1 MNRIFKHKHIII
13 GGDNLNSLSIIRSL
27 GEKGIRPIAIIIQ
40 ENHVPQVRKSKY
52 VKTYIET
59 SSFEESLK
67 VLLSYGDVSS
77 PPFVYTSDDN
87 HQSMLDE
94 HYDQLVNRFHFFN
107 AGQAGRINY
116 YMDKENLCQL
126 AHECGFRVPKREV
139 VDLGVLPK
147 QITYPVI
154 TKTINSYSAGWK
166 RDVGIYYSELELSEA
181 YKGMIS
187 KRLLLQEY
195 ITKKNELEVH
205 GFSINGGEEV
215 YLSYYSLYYRFT
227 DTTFGG
233 YKYYKPLI
241 DEVVSEKIKKMIRKV
256 HFTGNFEVEFL
267 VDKDD
272 ELVFLEINFRFPLSN
287 YACTYGGANM
297 PYLWA
302 QSTLQNKIVYPIN
315 RLKDFFT
322 CKNEAIDFSQTV
334 GRKKM
339 SLFLW
344 FKETIHTDC
353 LLIYNRHDMK
363 PFIGFWL
370 GKFNKIG
377 RVFSK
382 IFRQK

>member
-1 MNRIFKHKHIII
+1 MNRIFEHKHIII

-27 GEKGIRPIAIIIQ
+27 GEKGIRPIAIIIA
-40 ENHVPQVRKSKY
+40 ENHIPQVRKSKY
-52 VKTYIET
+52 IQRYIKT
-59 SSFEESLK
+59 SSEEESLN
-67 VLLSYGDVSS
+67 VLLSYADVSC

-87 HQSMLDE
+87 HQSMLDL
-94 HYDQLVNRFHFFN
+94 HYDQLANKFYFFN
-107 AGQAGRINY
+107 AGQAGRINH

-166 RDVGIYYSELELSEA
+166 RDVGIYYSGSELSEA
-181 YKGMIS
+181 YKEMIS

-227 DTTFGG
+227 ETTFGG
-233 YKYYKPLI
+233 YKYYKPLV
-241 DEVVSEKIKKMIRKV
+241 DEVVAEKIKKMIRKV
-256 HFTGNFEVEFL
+256 RYTGNFEVEFL
-267 VDKDD
+267 VDQGD

-302 QSTLQNKIVYPIN
+302 QSTIQSKIVYPESV
-315 RLKDFFT
+315 KDFFSF
-322 CKNEAIDFSQTV
+322 KNEAIDFSQTI

-339 SLFLW
+339 SLTKW
-344 FKETIHTDC
+344 IRETIHTDC
-353 LLIYNRHDMK
+353 LLIYNRHDIK
-363 PFIGFWL
+363 PFIGYWL
-370 GKFNKIG
+370 GKVKRIVKK
-377 RVFSK
+377 RL
-382 IFRQK
+382 

>member
-1 MNRIFKHKHIII
+1 MNRIFEHKHIII

-27 GEKGIRPIAIIIQ
+27 GEKGIFPIAIIVQ
-40 ENHVPQVRKSKY
+40 ENHLPQVRKSKY
-52 VKTYIET
+52 VKNYIET
-59 SSFEESLK
+59 SSFDESFD
-67 VLLSYGDVSS
+67 VLLSYGDVSC

-94 HYDQLVNRFHFFN
+94 HYDQLVNKFHFFN

-126 AHECGFRVPKREV
+126 ANDCGFRVPKREV
-139 VDLGVLPK
+139 VNLGVLPT
-147 QITYPVI
+147 QITYPII

-166 RDVGIYYSELELSEA
+166 RDVGIYYSESELSDA

-187 KRLLLQEY
+187 ERLLLQEY

-205 GFSINGGEEV
+205 GFSINGGAEV

-227 DTTFGG
+227 ETTFGG
-233 YKYYKPLI
+233 YKYYKPFV
-241 DEVVSEKIKKMIRKV
+241 DEKVATKIEQMIRKV
-256 HFTGNFEVEFL
+256 HYTGNFEVEFL

-302 QSTLQNKIVYPIN
+302 QSTLQDKIVYPIG
-315 RLKDFFT
+315 LKEFFT
-322 CKNEAIDFSQTV
+322 CKNEAIDFNQTV
-334 GRKKM
+334 GRKKI
-339 SLFLW
+339 SFAKW
-344 FKETIHTDC
+344 IKETIHTDC
-353 LLIYNRHDMK
+353 LLMYNRHDIK
-363 PFIGFWL
+363 PFLSFWW
-370 GKFNKIG
+370 GKVKKI
-377 RVFSK
+377 VK
-382 IFRQK
+382 KH